1 MPKFLKRFLSGPECS
16 GFTLIELII
25 VIGISVV
32 LSSILFSYNHTTRQ
46 QLALYAEEMKFVQTV
61 FRAKSLALASYIQ
74 SSNSN
79 ICGYGIHIDYLAMN
93 YSLFSYNKPNGSNC
107 KNINSISVGSENI
120 VSTFTLDPNVKFIS
134 SPAGLTR
141 LDDVL
146 FIPPDPL
153 TIINSSGNA
162 IISGLASVVIQTQ
175 DNSLSAR
182 VNVNSAG
189 LIDFR

>member
-1 MPKFLKRFLSGPECS
+1 M
-16 GFTLIELII
+16 IELII
-25 VIGISVV
+25 VMGISVI
-32 LSSILFSYNHTTRQ
+32 LSSILLSYNHTTRQ

-61 FRAKSLALASYIQ
+61 FRAKSLALSSYIQ
-74 SSNSN
+74 LSNSN
-79 ICGYGIHIDYLAMN
+79 ICGYGIHIDYVAMT
-93 YSLFSYNKPNGSNC
+93 YSIFSYNKPNNSSC
-107 KNINSISVGSENI
+107 KNINSIDADSKNMI
-120 VSTFTLDPNVKFIS
+120 STFTLDPNVKFIS

-153 TIINSSGNA
+153 TIVNSGGNT
-162 IISGLASVVIQTQ
+162 IISGPASVVIQTQ

>member
-1 MPKFLKRFLSGPECS
+1 MTKFLKRFLSGSEQS

-25 VIGISVV
+25 VIGISVI
-32 LSSILFSYNHTTRQ
+32 LSSILFSYSHTTRQ
-46 QLALYAEEMKFVQTV
+46 QLALYAEEMKLVQTI

-74 SSNSN
+74 MTSSNV
-79 ICGYGIHIDYLAMN
+79 CGYGIHINYVAMN
-93 YSLFSYNKPNGSNC
+93 YSLFSYNKPNGLNC
-107 KNINSISVGSENI
+107 KNINSIDAASETKI
-120 VSTFTLDPNVKFIS
+120 STFTLDPNVKFIS
-134 SPAGLTR
+134 SQAGLTR
-141 LDDVL
+141 LDDIL

-153 TIINSSGNA
+153 TIVSSDGNSV
-162 IISGLASVVIQTQ
+162 ISGLASVVIQTL